1 MKQHFFSSMIMLVTF
16 LQPTLASAN
25 WLLQSGQYKVEA
37 CQHVNTAGWQG
48 LFAKNK
54 ITIEKEVKS

>member
-1 MKQHFFSSMIMLVTF
+1 MIMLVTF

-25 WLLQSGQYKVEA
+25 WLLQSGQSKVEA